1 MTAPLEAPVTIIGG
15 GVMGG
20 AIATGLV
27 ANGWSSISVVEASP
41 GRRAELAG
49 TPGLNVVASAAEVV
63 EDAQVVA
70 LVVKPKD
77 AAGVLDQIADQLP
90 QGVLVMSMCAGVGLQ
105 ALAGHLPAGTPLIR
119 VMPNTPAQ
127 VGSGMAVLSPNQYV
141 GDEQLQLGTQLMSAV
156 GAAIVLPESAQD
168 AVTAISGSGPAYVFY
183 LAEAMIEAGV
193 QLGLSRADADQ
204 LTRQTIIGAG
214 QLLATGEHPGVLRER
229 VTSPGGTTAAAIRQ
243 LDANA
248 VRAGI
253 ADAIWAAFE
262 RSRSHG

>member
-1 MTAPLEAPVTIIGG
+1 MTIIGG

-27 ANGWSSISVVEASP
+27 ADGWARISVVEASAE
-41 GRRAELAG
+41 RRAELAR
-49 TPGLNVVASAAEVV
+49 TPGLHVVASAAE
-63 EDAQVVA
+63 ELGSAQVVA
-70 LVVKPKD
+70 LVVKPGD
-77 AAGVLDQIADQLP
+77 AAGVLDQIAGQLSR
-90 QGVLVMSMCAGVGLQ
+90 GVLVMSMCAGIGLRV
-105 ALAGHLPAGTPLIR
+105 LAGHLPPGTPLIR
-119 VMPNTPAQ
+119 VMPNTPAK
-127 VGSGMAVLSPNQYV
+127 VGAGMAVLSPNEHVSQ
-141 GDEQLQLGTQLMSAV
+141 EQLQLGIRLMSAV

-214 QLLATGEHPGVLRER
+214 ALLARGEHPGVLRER
-229 VTSPGGTTAAAIRQ
+229 VTSPGGTTAAAVRQ

-253 ADAIWAAFE
+253 ADAAWAAFE
-262 RSRSHG
+262 RSRSRS